1 MESTP
6 ECQLMSSLAC
16 ESGTLL
22 TCDSA
27 PGPFANDKVAL
38 LEKHCRLMALCPS
51 LWVSLVLF
59 VIILLTQP
67 SCIHFLASNRLHI
80 TG

>member
-6 ECQLMSSLAC
+6 ECQLMPSLAC

-38 LEKHCRLMALCPS
+38 LEQRS
-51 LWVSLVLF
+51 
-59 VIILLTQP
+59 
-67 SCIHFLASNRLHI
+67 
-80 TG
+80 